1 MGVAIGYRISGGEIK
16 APRPRTQVTQTFDGV
31 SIPWNS
37 SGTNIYVY
45 VDAPTEWQAAL
56 GQFSSVVPVRLV
68 NSGTTTATV
77 EAPVFTD
84 IVASAVP
91 VYANTTGT
99 FSAPPWSIDPGQS
112 KTFGL
117 KYIAYETG
125 VWNEAIFFSS
135 DESSGGQRYDVS
147 VVSGDVI
154 SLSVSPSSYSV
165 NTTKPNENF
174 IGTYTVTVLRNGQ
187 IIDLDPQLSASIVG
201 SPAWSIERVETNS
214 VTVRFDS
221 ARFNN
226 IAATYVSTLTI
237 SSGVQGVGSKNL
249 TNSASH
255 LVNNSLNYSSSTWM
269 STLTQP
275 DVIVGA
281 RIDYVQSSTQAERVL
296 TIGVGSGADGS
307 QPVRSGI
314 YSLFDQNYLNP
325 IYGVDRGRTPYP
337 FWQTV
342 YSFRLNSLTTGSVR
356 TYLSKDHRV
365 KTQQPAGFDYDSYF
379 GYFANSGTMF
389 VVELDLDDNVKILF
403 NDLRETTGGVDAQ
416 LDQTLER
423 LGRAFYYY
431 SIKDTDLQSRST
443 GTTGVVTYQEVFE
456 NGQLVKTY
464 ALNEFGQNG
473 NPSNNMTK
481 LFVGFDGSDN
491 IKTILVESP
500 R

>member
-1 MGVAIGYRISGGEIK
+1 MAILTFNSSFAPFYVITGTMGVAIGYRISGGEIK

-31 SIPWNS
+31 NIPWNS

-226 IAATYVSTLTI
+226 R
-237 SSGVQGVGSKNL
+237 
-249 TNSASH
+249 H
-255 LVNNSLNYSSSTWM
+255 
-269 STLTQP
+269 
-275 DVIVGA
+275 
-281 RIDYVQSSTQAERVL
+281 
-296 TIGVGSGADGS
+296 
-307 QPVRSGI
+307 
-314 YSLFDQNYLNP
+314 
-325 IYGVDRGRTPYP
+325 
-337 FWQTV
+337 
-342 YSFRLNSLTTGSVR
+342 
-356 TYLSKDHRV
+356 
-365 KTQQPAGFDYDSYF
+365 SY
-379 GYFANSGTMF
+379 
-389 VVELDLDDNVKILF
+389 I
-403 NDLRETTGGVDAQ
+403 
-416 LDQTLER
+416 
-423 LGRAFYYY
+423 
-431 SIKDTDLQSRST
+431 
-443 GTTGVVTYQEVFE
+443 
-456 NGQLVKTY
+456 
-464 ALNEFGQNG
+464 
-473 NPSNNMTK
+473 
-481 LFVGFDGSDN
+481 
-491 IKTILVESP
+491 
-500 R
+500 